1 VVDGFLT
8 RPGSFSERMET
19 VGGLHCMVLWESCHN
34 CGCMDRDARLVW
46 IMYNMRA
53 QRYSTAVLC
62 EEREGVMYIIP
73 VVSYIGGT

>member
-1 VVDGFLT
+1 
-8 RPGSFSERMET
+8 MA
-19 VGGLHCMVLWESCHN
+19 LWESCHN

-46 IMYNMRA
+46 IMYNMRV

-73 VVSYIGGT
+73 VVSYIGGI

>member
-1 VVDGFLT
+1 
-8 RPGSFSERMET
+8 
-19 VGGLHCMVLWESCHN
+19 
-34 CGCMDRDARLVW
+34 
-46 IMYNMRA
+46 MYNMRV